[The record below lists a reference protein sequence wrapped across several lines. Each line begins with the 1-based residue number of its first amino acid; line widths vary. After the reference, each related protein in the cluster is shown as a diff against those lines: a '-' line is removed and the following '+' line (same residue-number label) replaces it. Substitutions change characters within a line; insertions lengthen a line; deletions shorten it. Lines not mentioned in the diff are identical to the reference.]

1 MANYKKTSAHKRSRN
16 SKNFAALPVQG
27 SLALSTLADDTVLK
41 NNIHTGL
48 FTEDFYAI
56 SADLQ
61 VMVRNLTSGEGE
73 PSSWGLNHSD
83 YSSPEVNENL
93 NVSLLGPGNKI
104 EQERSRRLV
113 RDGGQLIHLTAE
125 DELIPLDR
133 SHRVKLKFVCQ
144 SGKALEIWFKNRSGS
159 ALTTGAIL
167 EWHGKVYGR
176 WIL

>member
-1 MANYKKTSAHKRSRN
+1 MPVRKKTAHKRSRN
-16 SKNFAALPVQG
+16 SKNFVAIPVQG
-27 SLALSTLADDTVLK
+27 SVALLTLADGIVIKANL
-41 NNIHTGL
+41 HTGV
-48 FTEDFYAI
+48 FTQNLYVI

-61 VMVRNLTSGEGE
+61 VMVRDLTSGEGE
-73 PSSWGLNHSD
+73 PSSWGLSHSD
-83 YSSPEVNENL
+83 YTNTEIKENQEVN
-93 NVSLLGPGNKI
+93 LLGPGNKI

-133 SHRVKLKFVCQ
+133 VHRIKVKFVVQ
-144 SGKALEIWFKNRSGS
+144 EGKALEIWLKNRSG
-159 ALTTGAIL
+159 APLTTGAVF